1 MRRACRTD
9 SNQFQIV
16 TALREAGCSVQ
27 PLHTVG
33 AGVPDL
39 LVGCVMP
46 SGDRLNYLLEVKDGG
61 KPPSKRQLTADEQ
74 SWHKNWKGQV
84 NVITSIKE
92 ALELIGHA

>member
-1 MRRACRTD
+1 
-9 SNQFQIV
+9 
-16 TALREAGCSVQ
+16 
-27 PLHTVG
+27 
-33 AGVPDL
+33 
-39 LVGCVMP
+39 MP